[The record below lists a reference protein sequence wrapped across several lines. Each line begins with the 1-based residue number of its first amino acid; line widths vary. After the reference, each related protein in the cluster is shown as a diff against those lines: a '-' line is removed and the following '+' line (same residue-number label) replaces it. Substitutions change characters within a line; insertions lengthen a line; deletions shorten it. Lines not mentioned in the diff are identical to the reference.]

1 MSLAKSKKI
10 IAWFLLSI
18 LIIFLA
24 KFAWI
29 KIMQTIQPALANSE
43 IEFPAS
49 SDLINVKDFGAK
61 GDGITDDTLAL
72 QKAIDSTS
80 RDYQV
85 VYFPQGTY
93 LVSDTI
99 QIGRL
104 KTIQGAAKNKTIIRL
119 KDASMAF
126 SQAPKPVLRSMYNNN
141 QTFGVY
147 IRDLTVDTGKGN
159 TKAIGI
165 QYSTHN
171 NGAID
176 NVVIKSEDL
185 AGTIGLDLSETEF
198 GPGTIANLTVEG
210 FDTGIKTPSEPS
222 NAVFYNI
229 SLKQQNIVGLENNQP
244 VSIEGLTSENR
255 VPAIHSNS
263 DPLAHL
269 ILINARLNG
278 LSDMP
283 PGIAAIEA
291 DSPYYLRQIQTD
303 GNYAAALKEKGKL
316 SDRQQIDEQWS
327 SFSKVVPPSQQGH
340 LKLTIEQ
347 PPAPY
352 LEPATNWLIP
362 DSSQEDDTQ
371 AIQNAMNSGAKTI
384 FFPGNVTY
392 KIADTIEV
400 PATVKRIIAHKNADG
415 NIIVPDFMLDR
426 FGDRAM
432 LRLTGKTKDSL
443 EIESLKLSTWPRQSN
458 GIEVA
463 TNRLVYVKYSESIV
477 RGKISTTDD
486 WSGKIYVDEWLGEV
500 QLKGK
505 GSAWLRQWNPENNPF
520 TPGQSDPQV
529 TYGINN
535 GAKLWVLGMKTEAP
549 AIHVITENQG
559 QTEILGGFFRDHFGS
574 DEYQP
579 TVPYFITKNSSLSAS
594 YVQYA
599 WALGKARRLQTLE
612 IHNGQKQELMASPEL
627 FTMELYRSP
636 THQSKK

>member
-1 MSLAKSKKI
+1 MSLTKLKKI
-10 IAWFLLSI
+10 ITWFLLGI

-29 KIMQTIQPALANSE
+29 KINNTIQPALANSE
-43 IEFPAS
+43 IEFLAS
-49 SDLINVKDFGAK
+49 SDIINVKDFGAT
-61 GDGITDDTLAL
+61 GDGVTDDTLAL

-80 RDYQV
+80 RDFQV

-104 KTIQGAAKNKTIIRL
+104 KTIQGAGKNKTVIRL
-119 KDASMAF
+119 KDGSVAF
-126 SQAPKPVLRSMYNNN
+126 TQAPKPLLRSMYNNN

-159 TKAIGI
+159 SKAIGI
-165 QYSTHN
+165 QYNTHN

-176 NVVIKSEDL
+176 NVAIKSEDL

-198 GPGTIANLTVEG
+198 GPGTIANLAIEG
-210 FDTGIKTPSEPS
+210 FDTGIKTASAPS

-244 VSIEGLTSENR
+244 VSIEGLISENK
-255 VPAIHSNS
+255 VPAIRTTSY
-263 DPLAHL
+263 PLAHL
-269 ILINARLNG
+269 ILIDASLNG
-278 LSDMP
+278 LSGMP
-283 PGIAAIEA
+283 PDLAAIEA
-291 DSPYYLRQIQTD
+291 DSSYYLRQIKTD
-303 GNYAAALKEKGKL
+303 GNYAAALKEKGELVAGKL
-316 SDRQQIDEQWS
+316 IDERWS
-327 SFSKVVPPSQQGH
+327 SFSQVVPPSQQGH
-340 LKLTIEQ
+340 LKLKIEQ

-362 DSSQEDDTQ
+362 DGSQEDDTQ
-371 AIQNAMNSGAKTI
+371 AVQNAMNSGAKTI

-392 KIADTIEV
+392 KIADTIKV
-400 PATVKRIIAHKNADG
+400 PATVKRIVAHKNPDA
-415 NIIVPDFMLDR
+415 NLTVPDFMLDR
-426 FGDRAM
+426 FGDKPM
-432 LRLTGKTKDSL
+432 LRLTGKSRDSL
-443 EIESLKLSTWPRQSN
+443 EIEGLMLSAWPRQPN

-463 TNRLVYVKYSESIV
+463 TNRSVYVKYSESIV

-520 TPGQSDPQV
+520 TPGQSDSRV
-529 TYGINN
+529 TYGTNS

-549 AIHVITENQG
+549 AINVLTENQG
-559 QTEILGGFFRDHFGS
+559 ETEILGGFFRDHFGP

-579 TVPYFITKNSSLSAS
+579 AVPYFITKNSSLSAS
-594 YVQYA
+594 YLQYA
-599 WALGKARRLQTLE
+599 WASGKARRFQALE
-612 IHNGQKQELMASPEL
+612 IHNGQKQKLMTPPEL
-627 FTMELYRSP
+627 FTMELYHS
-636 THQSKK
+636 TINESKK

>member
-1 MSLAKSKKI
+1 MSLTKLKKI
-10 IAWFLLSI
+10 IAWFLLGV

-24 KFAWI
+24 KFTWL
-29 KIMQTIQPALANSE
+29 KITQTTQSALANSE
-43 IEFPAS
+43 IEFPAN
-49 SDLINVKDFGAK
+49 SDLINVKDFGVK

-72 QKAIDSTS
+72 QKAINSTN

-126 SQAPKPVLRSMYNNN
+126 TQAPKPLLRSMYNNN

-147 IRDLTVDTGKGN
+147 LRDLTVNTGKGN

-165 QYSTHN
+165 QYNTHN

-210 FDTGIKTPSEPS
+210 FDTGIKTTREPS

-229 SLKQQNIVGLENNQP
+229 NLKHQNIVGLENNQP
-244 VSIEGLTSENR
+244 VSIEGLTSENK
-255 VPAIHSNS
+255 VPAIHSSS

-269 ILINARLNG
+269 ILIDAHLNG

-283 PGIAAIEA
+283 SGIAAIEA

-303 GNYAAALKEKGKL
+303 GNYAAALQEKGKL

-327 SFSKVVPPSQQGH
+327 SLSKVVPPSQQGH

-352 LEPATNWLIP
+352 LEPAKNWLIP
-362 DSSQEDDTQ
+362 DSSQEDDTK
-371 AIQNAMNSGAKTI
+371 AVQNAMNSGAKTI
-384 FFPGNVTY
+384 FFPGNITY

-400 PATVKRIIAHKNADG
+400 PATVKRIVAHKNADG

-432 LRLTGKTKDSL
+432 LSLTGNTRDSL
-443 EIESLKLSTWPRQSN
+443 EIESLKLSAWPRKSN

-463 TNRLVYVKYSESIV
+463 SNRSVYIKYSESSV
-477 RGKISTTDD
+477 NGKISTTDN
-486 WSGKIYVDEWLGEV
+486 WSGKIFVDEWLGEV
-500 QLKGK
+500 QLKSK

-520 TPGQSDPQV
+520 APGKSDPQV
-529 TYGINN
+529 TYGINCS
-535 GAKLWVLGMKTEAP
+535 AKLRVLGMKTEAP

-559 QTEILGGFFRDHFGS
+559 ETEILGGFFRDHFGS
-574 DEYQP
+574 NEYQP
-579 TVPYFITKNSSLSAS
+579 TVPYFITKNSSLSTS

-599 WALGKARRLQTLE
+599 WASGKARRLQVLE
-612 IHNGQKQELMASPEL
+612 IDNGQKQELIVPPEL
-627 FTMELYRSP
+627 FTMELYHSS
-636 THQSKK
+636 TNESKI